1 MTDIIDEHVA
11 ERAKYF
17 RKLHAESQAVYQ
29 AKREGNPHGPYQFT
43 KDELFTLLAPTQV
56 FFELAYGLD
65 EAMAALKFYGN
76 ENTWTEVPAKTFAA
90 DDRGMK
96 ARVAMARIN
105 PI

>member
-1 MTDIIDEHVA
+1 MTDIVDEHVN

-17 RKLHAESQAVYQ
+17 RKLHAESQAVYA
-29 AKREGNPHGPYQFT
+29 AKREGNPYGPYSFT
-43 KDELFTLLAPTQV
+43 KDELLTLLAPTQV

-76 ENTWTEVPAKTFAA
+76 ADTWKEVPDHTYAA
-90 DDRGMK
+90 QDVGLK
-96 ARVAMARIN
+96 ARVALARIN